1 MSSAIFRKVALD
13 RLSSPE
19 QLDLLMRVTSPRS
32 WLAFLGLAILVATA
46 VYWGI
51 FGYIPLQQSAPA
63 ALITT
68 GGIKNIVGVDNGQL
82 YAWHVEPGQ
91 IVTKNQIIAEI
102 LPLGQETPIPVRSLY
117 DGRILS
123 LSGDIGQIVQ
133 AGDSLANLQFVGP
146 DVRLEAILYLAPEQ
160 ARQLEAGMP
169 VIVEPVSAANIGPL
183 FGTIDSI
190 GDFPVSAQ
198 QINQLLGSHSLSHN
212 LFQAEYPIEVR
223 VLLETEGA
231 ADQLPPGLI
240 GTIASATVQMG
251 TQRPVELVLPLR

>member
-32 WLAFLGLAILVATA
+32 WLAFLGLTILVATA

-51 FGYIPLQQSAPA
+51 FGYIPLQQTAPA

-68 GGIKNIVGVDNGQL
+68 GGIKNIIGVDNGQL

-91 IVTKNQIIAEI
+91 TVTKNQIIAEI
-102 LPLGQETPIPVRSLY
+102 LPLGQNAPVPVRSLY

-123 LSGDIGQIVQ
+123 LNGAVGQMVQ
-133 AGDSLANLQFVGP
+133 AGDSLANLQFVGA
-146 DVRLEAILYLAPEQ
+146 DVRLEAILYLAPDQ
-160 ARQLEAGMP
+160 AHQLEAGMP
-169 VIVEPVSAANIGPL
+169 VVVEPVSAANIGPL
-183 FGTIDSI
+183 SGTIATISE
-190 GDFPVSAQ
+190 FPVSTQ
-198 QINQLLGSHSLSHN
+198 QINNLLGNHSLGHA
-212 LFQAEYPIEVR
+212 LLQAEQPIEVR
-223 VLLETEGA
+223 ILLDTEIA

-251 TQRPVELVLPLR
+251 TKRPVELVLPVR